1 MNTWLVPLLLATL
14 GLGSAAA
21 APRLTLVRGEEAPP
35 DGKQARSPSELE
47 ALRREVDA
55 DGRDRAKRLALVQG
69 LIASDKLTE
78 ALVAA
83 KAWREVDAYNL
94 VVVRLLG
101 DIYSELHDTVNA
113 QRTYSA
119 VVELLP
125 EDAQAQR
132 ALSTVLKQEG
142 NLGAA
147 YDRLVAAAR
156 LAPDDQR
163 IAFELADVA
172 HRLGR
177 AEEAERRFLAIVSSP
192 ANQMIAYPAKQRLA
206 QLYARRRG
214 ADQAKRTSKN
224 AVDDKIRA
232 LGIQGGVE
240 NDIKVYLTWDTDK
253 SDIDL
258 WVTNP
263 AGRKIWFQQ
272 KQGAAGEALYDD
284 VTTGYGPESFTA
296 EHATRG
302 TYVVQVDYYGTNRA
316 SFVEA
321 RGEVV
326 VILNEGTA
334 REEKHVLPYRLFQ
347 PKQVVT
353 VAKIEV
359 K

>member
-1 MNTWLVPLLLATL
+1 MRAGMKTCLLSVLLATL
-14 GLGSAAA
+14 ALGSAQAS
-21 APRLTLVRGEEAPP
+21 PHLTLVRGEAAPP
-35 DGKQARSPSELE
+35 DGREVRSPSELE
-47 ALRREVDA
+47 GLRRQVAD
-55 DGRDRAKRLALVQG
+55 DGRDRTKRLALVQA
-69 LIASDKLTE
+69 LIASGKLPE
-78 ALVAA
+78 ALDAA

-142 NLGAA
+142 NLSAA
-147 YDRLVAAAR
+147 YERLVTAAR

-177 AEEAERRFLAIVSSP
+177 ADEAEARFTAIVAEP
-192 ANQMIAYPAKQRLA
+192 NTNHMIAYPAKQRLA
-206 QLYARRRG
+206 QLYARRRRSG
-214 ADQAKRTSKN
+214 SKS
-224 AVDDKIRA
+224 VDDKIRA
-232 LGIQGGVE
+232 LGIEGGTE

-263 AGRKIWFQQ
+263 AGKKIWFQQ
-272 KQGAAGEALYDD
+272 KQGATGEALYDD

-296 EHATRG
+296 EHAARG

-316 SFVEA
+316 SFIEA